1 MSNVSAVVNTE
12 TDRDDEVDAADS
24 VDGEAPEVNETKN
37 ISLMFLKISRIQ
49 LTDPPT
55 LTRVRRTQTRTMT
68 QAGRFWMRTRVVMKT
83 QRRERPMF
91 LQNSSSITS
100 SVSQLAYSLPTGNAL
115 LEKLASATIC
125 LTLFMAGIHSD
136 GPLNSL

>member
-1 MSNVSAVVNTE
+1 MSAVVHTE
-12 TDRDDEVDAADS
+12 ADCDDEVDAADC
-24 VDGEAPEVNETKN
+24 VDGQAPEVDETEN
-37 ISLMFLKISRIQ
+37 ISLIFLKINKIK
-49 LTDPPT
+49 LTNPPT
-55 LTRVRRTQTRTMT
+55 LTRVRRTQRRTMT

-100 SVSQLAYSLPTGNAL
+100 SVSQLAYSVPTGNAR

-125 LTLFMAGIHSD
+125 LILFIAGIHSD